1 MNNPKKL
8 IIDIGWYQ
16 SPKAKK
22 LDNFKYY
29 NGWNDNYPIGNEDL
43 KNYKHKKVLIFD
55 VLYK

>member
-22 LDNFKYY
+22 LDTFKYY
-29 NGWNDNYPIGNEDL
+29 NGWYESIQLEM
-43 KNYKHKKVLIFD
+43 KI
-55 VLYK
+55 